1 MQVNRA
7 LKLGALI
14 AFLIVAALIA
24 RPPLFTIDHV
34 ADIDPPGLTPLQ
46 LWEKQ
51 MTFSVEDPPCY
62 EFSPSFSFVQA
73 PSGAT
78 ISRNG
83 KISWT
88 PQQVHSEKF
97 HTFTVQARAF
107 SSEDAPCSGGV
118 HNDTQT
124 FVVYVC

>member
-1 MQVNRA
+1 MKIRRS

-14 AFLIVAALIA
+14 AFLIVAALMA

-34 ADIDPPGLTPLQ
+34 ADIGGRGLTPLQ
-46 LWEKQ
+46 LWELQ
-51 MTFSVEDPPCY
+51 MTFTVEDPPCY
-62 EFSPSFSFVQA
+62 EFPPSFSFVEA

-88 PQQVHSEKF
+88 PQQVHSEKE
-97 HTFTVQARAF
+97 HTFTVRARGF

-118 HNDTQT
+118 HSDTQT